1 MTFLLY
7 TRNELSREILSNEED
22 YGQLLVSLGEPR
34 DYYTSA
40 DFTHNVELT
49 SEISNF
55 MMLHS
60 EAPQHSPPHHHP
72 RYKLRKWQFAKNYII
87 IIKNF

>member
-60 EAPQHSPPHHHP
+60 EAPQHSPPTTTHVT
-72 RYKLRKWQFAKNYII
+72 N
-87 IIKNF
+87 